1 MERTGSNQRRWKRVA
16 LVFIVATAL
25 LAVNSL
31 GLVQAAMSRA
41 ASVDTRQQVR
51 YDVHDYRDGETYTL
65 RYSISGAAYEDGRAD
80 ALTKLRVAA
89 GNDQAYADL
98 VQPEAPLVQL
108 MAEDL
113 HEISGGD
120 EELYANM
127 ALQVA
132 HQMYYSLTPQAKS
145 AVATLVEASGD
156 CDPQAVAAASLIEA
170 ADRRFADFDADV
182 VLFLYWPHRASPNEE
197 VQWGHMQIGVHTGED
212 LTDDRPSKADQPSAY
227 RYEGRTYHVG
237 EPTFERGFNPDWREG
252 WRLGENWY
260 PREPDVVIDL

>member
-1 MERTGSNQRRWKRVA
+1 MEATGSNPRRWKRIASVLA
-16 LVFIVATAL
+16 VATAL

-31 GLVQAAMSRA
+31 GLVQAAVSEATSME
-41 ASVDTRQQVR
+41 TRQQVR
-51 YDVHDYRDGETYTL
+51 YDVHDYRTGETYTL
-65 RYSISGAAYEDGRAD
+65 RYSVSGSAYQEGQAG

-89 GNDQAYADL
+89 GNDEAYADL

-120 EELYANM
+120 EELYTNM
-127 ALQVA
+127 ALQIA

-145 AVATLVEASGD
+145 AVATLVEGSGD
-156 CDPQAVAAASLIEA
+156 CDPQAVAAASLIAA

-182 VLFLYWPHRASPNEE
+182 VLFLYWPHRESPNEE

-212 LTDDRPSKADQPSAY
+212 LDDVRRDKTDQPSG
-227 RYEGRTYHVG
+227 YEHRGRTYHVG
-237 EPTFERGFNPDWREG
+237 EPTFERGFNPNWKEG

-260 PREPDVVIDL
+260 PRQPDVVIPV